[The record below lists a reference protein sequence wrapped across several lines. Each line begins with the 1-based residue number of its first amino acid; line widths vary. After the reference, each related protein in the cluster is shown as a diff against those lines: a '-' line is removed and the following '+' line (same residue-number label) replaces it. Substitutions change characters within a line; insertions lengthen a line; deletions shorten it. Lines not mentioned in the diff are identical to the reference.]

1 MKRTL
6 TILGLVLVAL
16 LSLVSAAG
24 AQGQRATGTFV
35 SGTGAQIG
43 TAELTQEANQVRVI
57 VRLNDASVVTPGNHG
72 FHFHAVGRCDG
83 PDFMSAGGHFN
94 PTSKQ
99 HGLKNPA
106 GPHAG
111 DLPNLPIDATTRNQT
126 GSGYTFVTTT
136 NIVTLTPGASSLFDA
151 DGTALVIHAN
161 PDDEVTDP
169 TGNSGGRIACAVL
182 RMEAGT
188 PGLPSTGQGGM
199 AGQTMLQAALVALA
213 GLVLGGAA
221 ATIARRRA

>member
-1 MKRTL
+1 MKRVL
-6 TILGLVLVAL
+6 AIFGLVLVAV
-16 LSLVSAAG
+16 LSTAVAVG

-35 SGTGAQIG
+35 SGNGAQVG

-57 VRLNDASVVTPGNHG
+57 VRFNDASVVTPGNHG

-94 PTSKQ
+94 PASKQ

-106 GPHAG
+106 GPHSG

-126 GSGYTFVTTT
+126 GAGYTFVTTS
-136 NIVTLTPGASSLFDA
+136 NLVTLTPGASSLFDA

-182 RMEAGT
+182 RLEAGT

-199 AGQTMLQAALVALA
+199 AGRTMLQAVLVALA
-213 GLVLGGAA
+213 SSFA
-221 ATIARRRA
+221 

>member
-1 MKRTL
+1 MKR
-6 TILGLVLVAL
+6 ILAIFGLVLVAA
-16 LSLVSAAG
+16 LSTAAAVG

-35 SGTGAQIG
+35 SGAGAQIG
-43 TAELTQEANQVRVI
+43 TAELTQEAGQVRVI
-57 VRLNDASVVTPGNHG
+57 VRFNDASVVTPGNHG

-83 PDFMSAGGHFN
+83 PDFMSAGGHFS

-126 GSGYTFVTTT
+126 GAGYTFVTTS
-136 NIVTLTPGASSLFDA
+136 NVVTLTAGASSLFDA

-188 PGLPSTGQGGM
+188 PGMPNTGQGGM
-199 AGQTMLQAALVALA
+199 AERTMLQAALVVLA
-213 GLVLGGAA
+213 GLALGGTAA
-221 ATIARRRA
+221 AIARRRA

>member
-1 MKRTL
+1 MRRL
-6 TILGLVLVAL
+6 MAILGFTLGAL
-16 LSLVSAAG
+16 LTLAPLAG
-24 AQGQRATGTFV
+24 AEGERAGGTLID
-35 SGTGAQIG
+35 GAGRAIG
-43 TAELTQEANQVRVI
+43 N
-57 VRLNDASVVTPGNHG
+57 VRLEQRGNGVTIDVTFQGVDVVKPGEHG
-72 FHFHAVGRCDG
+72 IHLHAVGKCDG
-83 PDFMSAGGHFN
+83 PDFATAGGHFN
-94 PTSKQ
+94 PAGRQ
-99 HGLKNPA
+99 HGLQNPA
-106 GPHAG
+106 GAHAG
-111 DLPNLPIDATTRNQT
+111 DLPNLVVGPGTATQ
-126 GSGYTFVTTT
+126 SGYAYRATAAG
-136 NIVTLTPGASSLFDA
+136 VTLAAGPTSLLDA

-213 GLVLGGAA
+213 GLALGGTA

>member
-1 MKRTL
+1 MKRVL
-6 TILGLVLVAL
+6 AIFGLVLVAA
-16 LSLVSAAG
+16 LSTAAAAG
-24 AQGQRATGTFV
+24 AVGERATGTFV
-35 SGTGAQIG
+35 SGTGAQVG

-57 VRLNDASVVTPGNHG
+57 VRFNDAAVVTPGNHG

-106 GPHAG
+106 GPHSG

-126 GSGYTFVTTT
+126 GAGYTFVTTS
-136 NIVTLTPGASSLFDA
+136 NLVTLTPGASSLFDA
-151 DGTALVIHAN
+151 DGTALVVHAN

-182 RMEAGT
+182 RLEAGT

-199 AGQTMLQAALVALA
+199 AGRIMLQAALVALA
-213 GLVLGGAA
+213 GLALGGTA